1 MTSTSASPDTI
12 PLVVVGAHLTGMPLN
27 KELQALDATLIKA
40 TRTTPD
46 YKLYALAGTVPP
58 KPGLLRVASEGASV
72 EVEIW
77 ALSLDAFGLFV
88 SRIPSPL
95 GIGTLQ
101 LEDGDTAKGFLVE
114 AVAIE
119 GARDISEFGGWRNYI
134 ASLTPVSAAS

>member
-1 MTSTSASPDTI
+1 MTTTSASPETI

-27 KELQALDATLIKA
+27 GELQALGATLIRA
-40 TRTTPD
+40 TRTKAD
-46 YKLYALAGTVPP
+46 YRFYALAGTVPP
-58 KPGLLRVASEGASV
+58 KPGLIRVADGGAAIEV
-72 EVEIW
+72 EVW
-77 ALSLDAFGLFV
+77 ALTPAAFGLFV

-101 LEDGDTAKGFLVE
+101 LEGGDMAKGFLVE

-119 GARDISEFGGWRNYI
+119 GARDISSFGGWRNYI